1 MQETSSYNVRVT
13 NFILRLSI
21 WIKFGKRIIKCLPIG
36 SLEADEG
43 QSKICWSTTVH
54 LHLDRSNDMCRHN
67 LISAISS

>member
-43 QSKICWSTTVH
+43 QSKMLVYNSV
-54 LHLDRSNDMCRHN
+54 LALGLKS
-67 LISAISS
+67 